1 MMTPEE
7 FELWQQYHA
16 DDEAAQ
22 RFEMWQQFVGCVR
35 AQEYAEETALRH
47 AAEAEIRKFQENFPT
62 VVQGL
67 RAAQLRVKE
76 IEDFKSRFGTD
87 AEFLRQCG
95 VAPIE

>member
-1 MMTPEE
+1 MTPEE
-7 FELWQQYHA
+7 FELWQQYHR

-35 AQEYAEETALRH
+35 AQEDAEVRALQH

-62 VVQGL
+62 VQGL

-95 VAPIE
+95 IAPIE